1 MSDENIQAG
10 KHVLQC
16 ELKGL
21 EQLLQSIEEPL
32 AKTLALLSSCN
43 RKIIVCGI
51 GKSGHIGHKIV
62 ATLNS
67 IGMRSI
73 FLHPCEALHGDL
85 GVYEPGDPVIL
96 ISKSGN
102 SEEIMR
108 LIPLFKHHKS
118 PIISILGN
126 GNNPI
131 ASHSDVLF
139 NTAVTSEG
147 DPLGII
153 PTTSSLLALAAGDAI
168 ACALIAQRKF
178 SRKDF
183 GQFHPAGQI
192 GRNLLLRVRDV
203 MHPLKNTACVRETS
217 PLRDVVVEMTE
228 FSLGA
233 ALVLEKEQHLIGIIT
248 DGDIRR
254 FLKDG
259 HNIDITDAR
268 SVMNRNFRFISP
280 DDCLGEAIRV
290 MEEGSSQVHVLP
302 VINGD
307 LVSNLALG
315 LIRLHDTYQKY

>member
-1 MSDENIQAG
+1 MNDESIHAG

-16 ELKGL
+16 GLKGL
-21 EQLLQSIEEPL
+21 EQLLQSIEQPL
-32 AKTLALLSSCN
+32 AETLTLLSSRN
-43 RKIIVCGI
+43 QKIIICGI
-51 GKSGHIGHKIV
+51 GKSGYIGRKIV

-67 IGMRSI
+67 IGRHSI

-85 GVYEPGDPVIL
+85 GVYESGDPVIF

-108 LIPLFKHHKS
+108 LIPLFKYHKS

-126 GNNPI
+126 SNNPI
-131 ASHSDVLF
+131 ASYSDVLF

-153 PTTSSLLALAAGDAI
+153 PTTSALLALAVGDAI
-168 ACALIAQRKF
+168 VCSLIAQRKF

-183 GQFHPAGQI
+183 EQFHPAGQI

-203 MHPLKNTACVRETS
+203 MHLLKNTACVRETS
-217 PLRDVVVEMTE
+217 ALRDVVIAMTE
-228 FSLGA
+228 FPLGA
-233 ALVLEKEQHLIGIIT
+233 ALVLNETRHLVGIIT

-254 FLKDG
+254 SLKDG
-259 HNIDITDAR
+259 HNIDITDAK
-268 SVMNRNFRFISP
+268 SVMNRNFRFIAP

-290 MEEGSSQVHVLP
+290 MEEGSLQVYVLP
-302 VINGD
+302 VISGD
-307 LVSNLALG
+307 LESNLVLG
-315 LIRLHDTYQKY
+315 LIRLHDIYQKH